1 MATQQEY
8 YDQLYNQ
15 GKSTV
20 EQQVADRKKRT
31 EENIGLYRST
41 IDQHAQAG
49 IAGYQQSMEQAP
61 LDALEQKE
69 DNALREAINRKIV
82 SENMANMGITDSGL
96 NRTQQTALT
105 LQRGKAD
112 TEVDQKTKEYV
123 NQLQT
128 AIDGVLLEAE
138 TKKADYANTQR
149 NADEEY
155 FDQIWANLENSAR
168 EGAATMY
175 AADQEAAAKIQ
186 VAQIEAQQEQSK
198 NINSYIAKRMAD
210 GVSYDLAAMEAA
222 AIYGTGNEEK
232 DAYAINY
239 TSAYQKAIN
248 AGYDEAYAQS
258 IAASVASGAG
268 EEAGAVYAAATEAG
282 TLNVN
287 NMVSLYDGL
296 NFWGKVEATP
306 SEYSSGVSENEQAK
320 KWNLDDWGGVIDRM
334 ADKATE
340 NINATGHT
348 YSNKGIQYAT
358 AKAVVTA
365 LKPVLTTLDNDYAI
379 QALENKFPVAVVN
392 AVLAETGLEIV
403 EK

>member
-31 EENIGLYRST
+31 EDNIGLYNST

-49 IAGYQQSMEQAP
+49 IAGYQQSIEQAP

-112 TEVDQKTKEYV
+112 TEVDRQTKEYV

-175 AADQEAAAKIQ
+175 AADQEAAAQIRA
-186 VAQIEAQQEQSK
+186 AQIEAQQKQSD
-198 NINSYIAKRMAD
+198 NINAYITKRMAD
-210 GVSYDLAAMEAA
+210 GISYDLAAMEAA
-222 AIYGTGNEEK
+222 AVYGTGSEEN
-232 DAYAINY
+232 DAYARNY
-239 TSAYQKAIN
+239 TTAYQKAIN
-248 AGYDEAYAQS
+248 AGYDETKAAIIAKNAVDQNDFNKG
-258 IAASVASGAG
+258 IAA
-268 EEAGAVYAAATEAG
+268 AAATELASAPVDLSKISKWDDSTISIFQDIG
-282 TLNVN
+282 DLFDTNKG
-287 NMVSLYDGL
+287 DEE
-296 NFWGKVEATP
+296 EARNWD
-306 SEYSSGVSENEQAK
+306 ENEWAK
-320 KWNLDDWGGVIDRM
+320 RVKNMSSKAGDRVDKQYANLS
-334 ADKATE
+334 ADAK
-340 NINATGHT
+340 
-348 YSNKGIQYAT
+348 QYAT
-358 AKAVVTA
+358 AKAVITT
-365 LKPVLTTLDNDYAI
+365 LQPVLSVDNSYAVE
-379 QALENKFPVAVVN
+379 ALEKQFPPYIVDT
-392 AVLAETGLEIV
+392 VLAELGLEIV
-403 EK
+403 

>member
-1 MATQQEY
+1 MGTQQEY

-15 GKSTV
+15 GKPSV
-20 EQQVADRKKRT
+20 EKQIADRKQRT
-31 EENIGLYRST
+31 EDNIGLYNST

-49 IAGYQQSMEQAP
+49 IAGYQQSIEQAP

-123 NQLQT
+123 NQLQMV
-128 AIDGVLLEAE
+128 IDGVLLEAE

-175 AADQEAAAKIQ
+175 AADQDAAAKITA
-186 VAQIEAQQEQSK
+186 AQIEAQQKQ
-198 NINSYIAKRMAD
+198 NDDIRSYITKRMAD
-210 GVSYDLAAMEAA
+210 GVSYDMAAREAD
-222 AIYGTGNEEK
+222 AIYGMGSEDNGEYSRKYIT
-232 DAYAINY
+232 
-239 TSAYQKAIN
+239 AYQKAIN
-248 AGYDEAYAQS
+248 AGYDETYAQS

-268 EEAGAVYAAATEAG
+268 EGYGVASAAEAELG
-282 TLNVN
+282 NVN
-287 NMVSLYDGL
+287 ANDLVSLYDGL
-296 NFWGKVEATP
+296 NALGRFSADYGNSAEH
-306 SEYSSGVSENEQAK
+306 QAK
-320 KWNLDDWGGVIDRM
+320 NWDYNDWKGAIDRM
-334 ADKATE
+334 IETATKNLE
-340 NINATGHT
+340 AKGRT
-348 YSNKGIQYAT
+348 YSDKTKQYAIGR
-358 AKAVVTA
+358 AVGNAVVAAVKPGGDNSELSAALWDKLDWSDTA
-365 LKPVLTTLDNDYAI
+365 LDAACAASGLVKP
-379 QALENKFPVAVVN
+379 
-392 AVLAETGLEIV
+392 
-403 EK
+403 